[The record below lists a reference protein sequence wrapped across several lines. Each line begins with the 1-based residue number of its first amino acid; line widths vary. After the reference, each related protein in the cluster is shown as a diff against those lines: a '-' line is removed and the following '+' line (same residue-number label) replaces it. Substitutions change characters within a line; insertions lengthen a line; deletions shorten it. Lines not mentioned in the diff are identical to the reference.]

1 LGPIALFLEVMAVPK
16 PFRPAKLVAGVI
28 FAREIFLEKSE
39 EELKNLF
46 GAVDMKSQVF
56 PFDLTNYYEEQM
68 GTNLKRIFLSFAELV
83 PPESLSEMKTRTNAL
98 EEKIRRDSGE
108 NFRVVNID
116 PGILTA
122 SSLIMATTK
131 DFSHRIPL
139 AGGIY
144 AHLEFLFAKDSIRVL
159 DWTYP
164 DFKREGCRK
173 FFLETRRIYLAQLK
187 QAGGEP
193 N

>member
-1 LGPIALFLEVMAVPK
+1 MARIALFLEVMAVPK

-28 FAREIFLEKSE
+28 FAREVYLEKAE
-39 EELKNLF
+39 NELKSLF
-46 GAVDMKSQVF
+46 GPVDLKSQPF

-68 GTNLKRIFLSFAELV
+68 GTNLKRTFLSFAELV
-83 PPESLSEMKTRTNAL
+83 PPEKLSETKTRTNAL
-98 EEKIRRDSGE
+98 EEKIRQDSGE

-122 SSLIMATTK
+122 SSLIMATAK

-139 AGGIY
+139 ARGIY

-164 DFKREGCRK
+164 DFKRESCQR

-187 QAGGEP
+187 QAGGEAH
-193 N
+193 